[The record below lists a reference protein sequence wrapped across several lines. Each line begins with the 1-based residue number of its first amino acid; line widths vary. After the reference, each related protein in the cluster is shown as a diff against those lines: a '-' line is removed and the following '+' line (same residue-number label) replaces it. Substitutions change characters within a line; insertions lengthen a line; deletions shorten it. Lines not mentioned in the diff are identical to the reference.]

1 VPAYASLYAGFA
13 VRGFRRY
20 ATYRS
25 ATLAG
30 VITNT
35 VFGIIIA
42 FTFIALWEERP
53 RLGGYGVAEAL
64 TFCWISQALIMPV
77 GLFGGRMVA
86 EFSDRVRTGAI
97 ASDLLRPVPFL
108 AVRLAE
114 DLGRA
119 AYHLLAR
126 GAAPLLV
133 GALLFDLAWPSGI
146 VTWLLFLVS
155 VTLAVVIGFALRYLL
170 GLLAFWV
177 VETSGF
183 ESLLVV
189 TQIFCSGSVLP
200 LVAFP
205 GWLRGVL
212 ELLPFRCMVQVPIDV
227 LLRDDTGTAALPLI
241 ALQLGW
247 AAVLLVIGA
256 ALTRLAVRLVV
267 VHGG

>member
-1 VPAYASLYAGFA
+1 
-13 VRGFRRY
+13 
-20 ATYRS
+20 
-25 ATLAG
+25 
-30 VITNT
+30 
-35 VFGIIIA
+35 
-42 FTFIALWEERP
+42 
-53 RLGGYGVAEAL
+53 
-64 TFCWISQALIMPV
+64 
-77 GLFGGRMVA
+77 
-86 EFSDRVRTGAI
+86 
-97 ASDLLRPVPFL
+97 
-108 AVRLAE
+108 
-114 DLGRA
+114 
-119 AYHLLAR
+119 
-126 GAAPLLV
+126 
-133 GALLFDLAWPSGI
+133 
-146 VTWLLFLVS
+146 
-155 VTLAVVIGFALRYLL
+155 
-170 GLLAFWV
+170 

-205 GWLRGVL
+205 DWLRGVL